1 MDDFTRHINE
11 MNDCLQSFNKNN
23 RILSDNWKDDQAD
36 RFTQS
41 VLTKMTEASQG
52 FIQGMENDKNGIGA
66 IIKQMEDMEK
76 EIKHLEAGWPTP

>member
-23 RILSDNWKDDQAD
+23 RILSDNWKDNQAD
-36 RFTQS
+36 RSTQS

-52 FIQGMENDKNGIGA
+52 LIQGMENDKNGIGA
-66 IIKQMEDMEK
+66 MIKQMEDMEK
-76 EIKHLEAGWPTP
+76 ELKHLEAGWPTP

>member
-11 MNDCLQSFNKNN
+11 MNDCLQTFNKNN
-23 RILSDNWKDDQAD
+23 RILSDNWKDDQTD

-41 VLTKMTEASQG
+41 VLTNMTKASQG

-66 IIKQMEDMEK
+66 MINQMEEIEK
-76 EIKHLEAGWPTP
+76 ELKHLESKWPSP

>member
-23 RILSDNWKDDQAD
+23 HILSDNWKDDQAD

-52 FIQGMENDKNGIGA
+52 LIQGMENDKNGIGA
-66 IIKQMEDMEK
+66 MIKQMEDMEK
-76 EIKHLEAGWPTP
+76 ELKNLEAGWPTP

>member
-1 MDDFTRHINE
+1 MDDFTRHISE

-41 VLTKMTEASQG
+41 ILSRMTNASQG
-52 FIQGMENDKNGIGA
+52 FIQSVENDKNGIGS
-66 IIKQMEDMEK
+66 IISQMEEMEK
-76 EIKHLEAGWPTP
+76 EMKHLEAKWPSP

>member
-41 VLTKMTEASQG
+41 VLTSMTKTSQG
-52 FIQGMENDKNGIGA
+52 FLQGMENDRKGIGA
-66 IIKQMEDMEK
+66 MIKQMEDMEK
-76 EIKHLEAGWPTP
+76 ELKHLESGWPTP

>member
-52 FIQGMENDKNGIGA
+52 LIQGMENDKNGIGA
-66 IIKQMEDMEK
+66 MIKQMEDMEK
-76 EIKHLEAGWPTP
+76 ELKHLEAGWPTP

>member
-11 MNDCLQSFNKNN
+11 MNDCLQTFNKNN

-36 RFTQS
+36 RFLQS
-41 VLTKMTEASQG
+41 VLTNMTKATQG

-66 IIKQMEDMEK
+66 IINQMEEMEK
-76 EIKHLEAGWPTP
+76 DLKHQESKWPSP

>member
-41 VLTKMTEASQG
+41 VLTNMTKASQG

-66 IIKQMEDMEK
+66 MIKQMEDMEK
-76 EIKHLEAGWPTP
+76 ELKHLESKWPSP

>member
-41 VLTKMTEASQG
+41 VLTNMTKASQG

-66 IIKQMEDMEK
+66 MINQMEEIEK
-76 EIKHLEAGWPTP
+76 ELKHLESKWPTP